1 MFITLQLVEFY
12 YNFIIILS
20 TTIRLIFIDL
30 EPRIFKICRLQ
41 IFFNFYDE
49 ECFLTEVGYFSL
61 LSGYRHYHMA
71 RKDKITRY
79 YQSLMTWYILS
90 VKEMRIGNKM
100 VQGNGIRKIFCQL
113 SFPDL
118 IFSNVKM
125 SVNNMLSVGMI
136 YMSWKSSNYFWFM
149 SHNFWLDTWD
159 LRHRTNGL
167 ISKLSFSHQ
176 VNSHQRCRKAT
187 LIPKR
192 FYSQQDFL

>member
-1 MFITLQLVEFY
+1 MWYLQGGLLKQSAGMFITLQLVEFY

-20 TTIRLIFIDL
+20 TTIRLIFSDL
-30 EPRIFKICRLQ
+30 GPRIFKISRLQ

-49 ECFLTEVGYFSL
+49 EYSLTEVGYFSL

-90 VKEMRIGNKM
+90 GKEMRIGNKM

-125 SVNNMLSVGMI
+125 LVIICWVLGWFIWVGSVVI
-136 YMSWKSSNYFWFM
+136 TF
-149 SHNFWLDTWD
+149 D
-159 LRHRTNGL
+159 LCLTT
-167 ISKLSFSHQ
+167 S
-176 VNSHQRCRKAT
+176 
-187 LIPKR
+187 
-192 FYSQQDFL
+192 D